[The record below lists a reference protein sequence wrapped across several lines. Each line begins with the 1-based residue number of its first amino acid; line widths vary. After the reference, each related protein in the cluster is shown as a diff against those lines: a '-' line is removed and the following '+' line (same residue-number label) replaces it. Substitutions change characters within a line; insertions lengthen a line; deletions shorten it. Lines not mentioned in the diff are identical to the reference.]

1 MRYHRVDPRFW
12 TDLAV
17 LGWSD
22 DAKLLAL
29 YLQTCPH
36 RTTEGLFR
44 LPKAYIQAD
53 LEWSAERLAEPF
65 AELLAERHGEPGFM
79 AYDEQAQVV
88 LLRDALKDQPPQND
102 NQVTA
107 ALRSLDELS
116 ATSLTCEFKRL
127 AERFCVR
134 LAKRLPQGFGE
145 GLGEPIPDPPAP
157 TPALSLAPYR
167 GGGGVT
173 AELSPAA
180 LRPQTSVADGVPPPR
195 PLAADASSNGN
206 GSRNGKRKASTRT
219 TNRNGDASGNG
230 VTSQAVQA
238 VFATWQTSTKKKR
251 ARLDAKRERAIRAAL
266 KAYPLDEVLDA
277 VRGWQHSAHHRGE
290 TNGTAYNEL
299 TLL

>member
-36 RTTEGLFR
+36 RTTKGLFR

-53 LEWSAERLAEPF
+53 LEWSAE
-65 AELLAERHGEPGFM
+65 
-79 AYDEQAQVV
+79 
-88 LLRDALKDQPPQND
+88 
-102 NQVTA
+102 
-107 ALRSLDELS
+107 
-116 ATSLTCEFKRL
+116 RL